1 MSALIDQLRN
11 MLLAHDITTDYSED
25 TLSSF
30 IDEAKLLVG
39 EDFVVSRPVEE
50 FFPQFHD
57 DSVLLSDY
65 PVVVDSVEV
74 TCDDVTVTP
83 THVTVEGVVYFPE
96 KQCGRLLVQYTVG
109 LGTED
114 MEKYILPITVH
125 LIMEKEG
132 KNISSISEG
141 DISVSYDTN
150 NTLNAQVT
158 TLIQEL
164 KNKYS
169 GRVCLL

>member
-1 MSALIDQLRN
+1 
-11 MLLAHDITTDYSED
+11 
-25 TLSSF
+25 
-30 IDEAKLLVG
+30 
-39 EDFVVSRPVEE
+39 
-50 FFPQFHD
+50 
-57 DSVLLSDY
+57 
-65 PVVVDSVEV
+65 
-74 TCDDVTVTP
+74 
-83 THVTVEGVVYFPE
+83 VEGVVYFPE

-141 DISVSYDTN
+141 DISISYDTN